1 MENAADALKIAFAI
15 LVFVIA
21 ITLTFTMISKVKAT
35 ADTVF
40 YYADNTNFRAHSE
53 YSGENRVVSTTDVI
67 STLYRYYNES
77 IAIKIIINDGE
88 EPYIFDKGNESI
100 MEDINLSKINT
111 EEQAEENLASFIT
124 NILNELP
131 DDAKFAEE
139 FVEVP
144 TSGKYITGSDGSQIT
159 VTSGG
164 KKIYITY
171 KEQ

>member
-1 MENAADALKIAFAI
+1 MENMTDALKIAFAMLI
-15 LVFVIA
+15 FVVA

-77 IAIKIIINDGE
+77 IAIKIILKDGSV
-88 EPYIFDKGNESI
+88 YNFDNGNETI
-100 MEDINLSKINT
+100 MEDIKLSEINK

-124 NILNELP
+124 NKLP
-131 DDAKFAEE
+131 ANAEFTEE

-144 TSGKYITGSDGSQIT
+144 IKRR
-159 VTSGG
+159 
-164 KKIYITY
+164 
-171 KEQ
+171 